1 MAGIMSDSS
10 FGKIPS
16 GTTANRPASPAV
28 GDQYYNGTLGV
39 LEIYTSSGWLPATGA
54 NDFNVALT
62 GTHTSTTFTKEYFA
76 GAYTINS
83 ALADTSYDIYVYSTD
98 GSLSGY
104 TKTPSLVATGNFNK
118 IVVLGGSSG
127 DLLSFSYKTTF
138 TTSTESSQLN
148 AGAYISSISASSM
161 PNIGDSITVTG
172 GNFASNVA
180 VHFTGT
186 GYSST
191 AAKTVVRNSATSLT
205 VTRPDNLPVS
215 GSPYTI
221 TVTNPS
227 ISNQPTGSNS
237 HKITLTAGAA
247 PVWVTSSSLSLVR
260 SSGLQYTFSATDSD
274 GGSSITYSVASGT
287 LPTGSSL
294 NSSTGV
300 LSPLNVL
307 ETSTVTLRATDSGG
321 NYADREF
328 TILVSLPVTGGTQTS
343 DSTYYYNVFKSNT
356 TATVLSAVTADI
368 FAIGGGG
375 GATGGLSGV
384 NYGAGGASGVTAL
397 ATSQSLSATTYN
409 VVVGAG
415 GTGVMTG
422 TPGNGTNS
430 TFASLLTA
438 TPGSGT
444 GHTSRTGGSN
454 ASYSGG
460 TDSSGVAAGGGAGSG
475 ANGSGPNGGNGTTA
489 YSSWLASISS
499 IMSDVSGWS
508 SAVSGGHIGGGGT
521 SASVTTGSGGLGGGG
536 SVVGS
541 VGNNAITNTGS
552 GGAGSNAST
561 NGTNGGSGLIVLRY
575 TKSQVGG

>member
-1 MAGIMSDSS
+1 MASLMSNSS

-98 GSLSGY
+98 GTLAGY

-172 GNFASNVA
+172 GNFASDVA

-191 AAKTVVRNSATSLT
+191 AAKSVVRNSATSLT
-205 VTRPDNLPVS
+205 VTRPDSLPVS
-215 GSPYTI
+215 GSPYTM

-237 HKITLTAGAA
+237 HKVTLTAGAA
-247 PVWVTSSSLSLVR
+247 PTWVTSASLTLVK
-260 SSGLQYTFSATDSD
+260 SSGLEYTFSATDSD

-294 NSSTGV
+294 NSSTGL
-300 LSPLNVL
+300 LSPLTVL

-328 TILVSLPVTGGTQTS
+328 TIVVSLPVTGGTQTS
-343 DSTYYYNVFKSNT
+343 DSTYYYNVFRSNA
-356 TATVLSAVTADI
+356 TATVLSSVTADI

-375 GATGGLSGV
+375 GSTGGTSGI
-384 NYGAGGASGVTAL
+384 NYGSGGAAGITAL
-397 ATSQSLSATTYN
+397 ASSQNLSTTTYS

-415 GTGVMTG
+415 GSGVGTG
-422 TPGNGTNS
+422 TSGSGTNS
-430 TFASLLTA
+430 TFGSLLTA

-444 GHTSRTGGSN
+444 TSGSRTGGSN
-454 ASYSGG
+454 ALYSGG
-460 TDSSGVAAGGGAGSG
+460 TDSGGVAAGGGAGSG
-475 ANGSGPNGGNGTTA
+475 QNGSGQNGGNGTTA
-489 YSSWLASISS
+489 YSAWLTSISS
-499 IMSDVSGWS
+499 IMSSVTGWS
-508 SAVSGGHIGGGGT
+508 SATSGGNIGGGGRSGGT
-521 SASVTTGSGGLGGGG
+521 QGAGGLGGGG
-536 SVVGS
+536 SVNSDTAGQN
-541 VGNNAITNTGS
+541 GITNTGS
-552 GGAGSNAST
+552 GAGGSNAST
-561 NGTNGGSGLIVLRY
+561 SGAAGGSGLVVLRY
-575 TKSQVGG
+575 AKSSVGG